1 MYVFSINSSCSNGNV
16 FVFFLFFLVFF
27 LGGGEG
33 GERHVINYCR
43 PYVRSDLLTEK
54 RRLIEKRGFSLKM
67 LLANITYTVGKIL
80 NFFKVMAD
88 LNPLNSR

>member
-1 MYVFSINSSCSNGNV
+1 MCFPLIAPVQMGMFLLFF
-16 FVFFLFFLVFF
+16 FVFFFLGGG
-27 LGGGEG
+27 GGGEG

-54 RRLIEKRGFSLKM
+54 RGLIEKRGFSLNM
-67 LLANITYTVGKIL
+67 WLANITYTVGKIL